1 MRLKDNPSLPVFT
14 FNAGDKTSKGKKRKQ
29 PGKNSIDSTLRKVKR
44 KLDNKHRV
52 LKERRQNMLKL
63 NDSLRN
69 LPSNSPLDRVY
80 DRRESNVSRSFQT
93 DAQTQTEGSTASCGC
108 TLCPGHRRLPSAAG
122 AAAAKCQA
130 TGAATATSPSAVGA
144 ATATSSPSAVGAAAA
159 VSVAAGTER
168 RVELRDPPSH
178 QDAAEDLLQAAV
190 EALAIKQM
198 DNNNNDAQEDD
209 EDSMQFDDTLV
220 PDCLETTVNEDE
232 MHALCPY
239 SLSDEEEGNSDDGL
253 KKKMFE
259 GKD

>member
-1 MRLKDNPSLPVFT
+1 
-14 FNAGDKTSKGKKRKQ
+14 
-29 PGKNSIDSTLRKVKR
+29 
-44 KLDNKHRV
+44 
-52 LKERRQNMLKL
+52 MLKL

-122 AAAAKCQA
+122 AAAAKLASAMVAAAAKCQA
-130 TGAATATSPSAVGA
+130 DGAATVTTPSAVGA

-232 MHALCPY
+232 MRALCPY